1 MMPDDDALVAWL
13 RDLVEVETPSGDIE
27 ALDEGFAV
35 LGAQV
40 ESAFGRPP
48 IISRV
53 DGTPYLYLPAVA
65 QPSVLVIG
73 HLDTVW
79 PRGTLAEIPFTV
91 IDDVARG
98 PGVLDMKAGL
108 VIANA
113 AAAHCGIPEH
123 IGLLVTGDEE
133 IGSPIGRGL
142 VENYAPG
149 HLAVFVPEAAAP
161 GGAVKIARKGVSIYQ
176 LAIHGKEAHAG
187 LEPERGLNTT
197 VEMGALIGDLVGLQ
211 DADLGTT
218 VTPTKASSG
227 VTGNTIP
234 SEALLHVDVRAW
246 SQDELDR
253 VDDAIRARVPRIVG
267 TEMIVHGG
275 INRPPLDPHT
285 STRLVELAREA
296 AVEVG
301 MSPLVTASVGGGSD
315 ANFCGALGIPTL
327 DGVGACGE
335 GAHARHEWVDVP
347 NISLRARWLSRTWEL
362 VVGRG
367 LDG

>member
-1 MMPDDDALVAWL
+1 MMPDDDALVEWL

-113 AAAHCGIPEH
+113 AAAHCEILEH
-123 IGLLVTGDEE
+123 IGLQ
-133 IGSPIGRGL
+133 IGPGTDLDDLEQGRDGVVVIGR
-142 VENYAPG
+142 
-149 HLAVFVPEAAAP
+149 AAAP
-161 GGAVKIARKGVSIYQ
+161 DQ
-176 LAIHGKEAHAG
+176 LT
-187 LEPERGLNTT
+187 EPKKQVLQSQ
-197 VEMGALIGDLVGLQ
+197 VGPN
-211 DADLGTT
+211 A
-218 VTPTKASSG
+218 
-227 VTGNTIP
+227 
-234 SEALLHVDVRAW
+234 
-246 SQDELDR
+246 
-253 VDDAIRARVPRIVG
+253 
-267 TEMIVHGG
+267 
-275 INRPPLDPHT
+275 
-285 STRLVELAREA
+285 LVEG
-296 AVEVG
+296 VFVQDHGNVG
-301 MSPLVTASVGGGSD
+301 SKPQKDGGGS
-315 ANFCGALGIPTL
+315 
-327 DGVGACGE
+327 
-335 GAHARHEWVDVP
+335 
-347 NISLRARWLSRTWEL
+347 
-362 VVGRG
+362 
-367 LDG
+367 